1 MSETERMLAANA
13 DYAERFHK
21 GDLAIPP
28 ARRVAVVTCMDAR
41 IETAQMLGLE
51 VGAAH
56 IIRNAGGI
64 VTDDVIR
71 SLMISQHLLGT
82 REVLVIQH
90 TGCGMLSFTDSEF
103 RDKFERETGKR
114 PTFEIGSFA
123 DLEGNLRGSVER
135 IRSSPFVAE
144 TDAVHGFVFEV
155 ETGRLREVR

>member
-1 MSETERMLAANA
+1 MLHLRDQGLLELDAPTVSGQTIGENLAWWETSERRK
-13 DYAERFHK
+13 RFRQK
-21 GDLAIPP
+21 LKDL
-28 ARRVAVVTCMDAR
+28 D
-41 IETAQMLGLE
+41 
-51 VGAAH
+51 
-56 IIRNAGGI
+56 GI
-64 VTDDVIR
+64 DPDDVIR

-144 TDAVHGFVFEV
+144 TNAVHGFVFEV